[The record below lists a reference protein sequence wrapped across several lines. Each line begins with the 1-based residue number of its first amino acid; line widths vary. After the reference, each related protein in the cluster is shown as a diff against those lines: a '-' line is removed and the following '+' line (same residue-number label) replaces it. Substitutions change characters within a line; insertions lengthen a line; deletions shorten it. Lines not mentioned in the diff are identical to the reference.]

1 MKISELKAGASNV
14 SIKATVEQKEEP
26 REVVTKFGKR
36 VSVATVVLRD
46 DSGTIN
52 MSLWGDDIS
61 TVSVGDVIELT
72 NGYVSEFRGT
82 PQLSAG
88 KFGKLKVVEKSGSTE
103 ELKDTEESAT
113 DTPEAE
119 GEAEDF

>member
-14 SIKATVEQKEEP
+14 NLKATVEQKEEP

-36 VSVATVVLRD
+36 VSVATIVLKD
-46 DSGTIN
+46 ESGTIN
-52 MSLWGDDIS
+52 MSLWGDDINS
-61 TVSVGDVIELT
+61 VNVGDVVELT

-88 KFGKLKVVEKSGSTE
+88 KFGKLKVVEKGAGAS
-103 ELKDTEESAT
+103 ELKDTEASS
-113 DTPEAE
+113 
-119 GEAEDF
+119 GEAAEESEDF